1 MTKLR
6 TRVKEE
12 RIIISIPKWK
22 LSHFRK
28 IYCYLSVTI
37 IIIIILYFTSIKFN
51 FYHTE
56 HSLKSFF
63 CTDWV
68 AYFYCSSDPGVR
80 NLSDSS
86 VNSVFSWI
94 ILLFFNDLRYFS
106 ALILFLVDSY
116 SFSIEY
122 ALFCC
127 LRDKFPCVL
136 LWFCLLIIE
145 WWGKVNLNIS
155 VYDANCFIVIF
166 RLDLHDVD
174 LELSRKRWY
183 CYRVSFVKAGEISQ
197 LKLQDGFRII

>member
-1 MTKLR
+1 M
-6 TRVKEE
+6 
-12 RIIISIPKWK
+12 
-22 LSHFRK
+22 
-28 IYCYLSVTI
+28 TI

-174 LELSRKRWY
+174 LELSRKR
-183 CYRVSFVKAGEISQ
+183 
-197 LKLQDGFRII
+197 